1 MNPAIVA
8 TVILL
13 LCSPSS
19 ARIAKPS
26 PRSKPRIQHNG
37 AQPMF
42 KAGQHEIGP
51 DGLVQY
57 GLVRIPA
64 NDSNAHGCSTSHI
77 CKLEYEGKF
86 EEAFAEYER
95 IMMKCGDGPWTT
107 FAALGRGETAAV
119 VLRKSPC
126 GSFVAMKMPAILSAA
141 KHNAADCAILRRL
154 SPSLHNPT
162 CQGCFPRHFYYSNIT
177 GVCYNEYIPSIPMS
191 RFMKA
196 YRDVDLSPDSDENLA
211 VVKEAFRQSLH
222 AVAILR
228 DNGIIHK
235 DLLFKNM
242 LVRLRPGENPWFRVV
257 IMDFCWSESKHDPEA
272 YKTFTLLPLGH
283 FTRPGDW

>member
-1 MNPAIVA
+1 MRLVVVA
-8 TVILL
+8 AILL
-13 LCSPSS
+13 LLPSALV
-19 ARIAKPS
+19 ARKVRPS
-26 PRSKPRIQHNG
+26 PGSKPRIQHNG
-37 AQPMF
+37 AQPVF

-57 GLVRIPA
+57 GMVRIPA
-64 NDSNAHGCSTSHI
+64 NDSNAHGCSTSYI
-77 CKLEYEGKF
+77 CKLEYQGMF

-95 IMMKCGDGPWTT
+95 ILMKCGDQTWTT
-107 FAALGRGETAAV
+107 FASLGRGETAAV
-119 VLRKSPC
+119 VLRKTPC
-126 GSFVAMKMPAILSAA
+126 GSFVAMKVPAVLTAA

-154 SPSLHNPT
+154 APFLHAPT
-162 CQGCFPRHFYYSNIT
+162 CQGCFPRYFYYSNIT
-177 GVCYNEYIPSIPMS
+177 GVCYNEYVPSIPMS
-191 RFMKA
+191 RFMKV
-196 YRDVDLSPDSDENLA
+196 YRDVDLDPEENLR

-228 DNGIIHK
+228 ENGITHK

-242 LVRLRPGENPWFRVV
+242 LVRLRPGETPWFRIA

-272 YKTFTLLPLGH
+272 YKTFTQLPLGH